1 MTEDWAGVDLA
12 LVLPGVAM
20 VDVPDDQLPLAA
32 TEVLSDRQPGV
43 LQRHAYRLV
52 TTEKSDTIFPPFL
65 NIKSF
70 SNLPKMALLM

>member
-43 LQRHAYRLV
+43 LQRHTYLQTSHHR
-52 TTEKSDTIFPPFL
+52 EE
-65 NIKSF
+65 
-70 SNLPKMALLM
+70 